1 MLFQITYLSLF
12 GPPPFNCGTTTL
24 GPRQFNDLRSH
35 DKNLDTSRTSAALE
49 TPGHES
55 YLVWSCQQTHTHSS
69 YSYLQD
75 ARIPMG
81 WCREETQRREGVGVE
96 KASYSI
102 QQEEKKEVLE
112 VQKRD
117 GESLKKVQVEE
128 KEEKAISADNWKAV
142 IITEESREE
151 ERGWIRAVM
160 GNTSEERRNVEAQ
173 LQAEHW
179 GWVLERRVPLH
190 TPRLSRS
197 LFSLTHSRLSFSPS
211 DRELSLAVVSLWPSP
226 LSPTAGTWLDDTAQ
240 HCIAGEGR
248 HQPPTHTHT
257 QTNLT
262 KTTLFSIP
270 PLCLSITIAL
280 ACYSTMLH
288 LLIFARKHQCCSLLC
303 NHQTLLIER
312 QTFKLLDDSCNGE
325 GIS

>member
-1 MLFQITYLSLF
+1 MERVKKS
-12 GPPPFNCGTTTL
+12 
-24 GPRQFNDLRSH
+24 
-35 DKNLDTSRTSAALE
+35 TSGGEGRESDQCWQLKSSDYNRREQRRGERMDQSSDGEYERREEKCRGSAA
-49 TPGHES
+49 
-55 YLVWSCQQTHTHSS
+55 
-69 YSYLQD
+69 
-75 ARIPMG
+75 
-81 WCREETQRREGVGVE
+81 
-96 KASYSI
+96 
-102 QQEEKKEVLE
+102 
-112 VQKRD
+112 
-117 GESLKKVQVEE
+117 
-128 KEEKAISADNWKAV
+128 
-142 IITEESREE
+142 
-151 ERGWIRAVM
+151 
-160 GNTSEERRNVEAQ
+160 
-173 LQAEHW
+173 

-197 LFSLTHSRLSFSPS
+197 LFPLTHSHLSFSPS

-257 QTNLT
+257 HTNLT
-262 KTTLFSIP
+262 KTTLFSFP
-270 PLCLSITIAL
+270 PLCLSITIAP
-280 ACYSTMLH
+280 ACYSTMFH

>member
-1 MLFQITYLSLF
+1 MQGGGPEKRGCRCWKSLLLHPTGGKERGIRGSEKGWREFKKSTSGGEGGESDQCWQLKSSDYNRREQRRGERMDQSSDGEYERREEKCRGSTAGWALRLSPGAQGTTAHSPTLSLTF
-12 GPPPFNCGTTTL
+12 
-24 GPRQFNDLRSH
+24 
-35 DKNLDTSRTSAALE
+35 
-49 TPGHES
+49 
-55 YLVWSCQQTHTHSS
+55 
-69 YSYLQD
+69 
-75 ARIPMG
+75 
-81 WCREETQRREGVGVE
+81 
-96 KASYSI
+96 
-102 QQEEKKEVLE
+102 
-112 VQKRD
+112 
-117 GESLKKVQVEE
+117 
-128 KEEKAISADNWKAV
+128 
-142 IITEESREE
+142 
-151 ERGWIRAVM
+151 
-160 GNTSEERRNVEAQ
+160 
-173 LQAEHW
+173 
-179 GWVLERRVPLH
+179 
-190 TPRLSRS
+190 
-197 LFSLTHSRLSFSPS
+197 FSLTHSRLSFSPS

>member
-1 MLFQITYLSLF
+1 MQGGGPEKRGCRCWKSLLLHPT
-12 GPPPFNCGTTTL
+12 GGKER
-24 GPRQFNDLRSH
+24 GIRGSEKGWRVKKKS
-35 DKNLDTSRTSAALE
+35 TSGGE
-49 TPGHES
+49 GGES
-55 YLVWSCQQTHTHSS
+55 DQCWQLKSS
-69 YSYLQD
+69 DYN
-75 ARIPMG
+75 R
-81 WCREETQRREGVGVE
+81 REQRR
-96 KASYSI
+96 
-102 QQEEKKEVLE
+102 
-112 VQKRD
+112 
-117 GESLKKVQVEE
+117 GERMDQSSDAL
-128 KEEKAISADNWKAV
+128 
-142 IITEESREE
+142 
-151 ERGWIRAVM
+151 
-160 GNTSEERRNVEAQ
+160 NTSEERRNVEAQ

-197 LFSLTHSRLSFSPS
+197 LFPLTHSRLSFSPS